1 MGRLILP
8 NFEFKE
14 LTWIQQDNVSSQ
26 GRSIEYEK
34 QNEYYKRIGFT
45 VDNTTYYQC
54 FEVGGDI
61 HDFCKTIFPRYS
73 VSVFKQPSGSTLPV
87 HEDTFYKFA
96 ETQNIDPYECCR
108 VNVFLEDWSSGHYFE
123 INGNPVLQ
131 WKQGDSI
138 IIKRDEPHL
147 SGNMGVVPKYTMQIT
162 GVYNELTGC

>member
-1 MGRLILP
+1 MGRLNLP
-8 NFEFKE
+8 NFEYKE

-26 GRSIEYEK
+26 GRSAEYEK
-34 QNEYYKRIGFT
+34 QNEYYKSIGFT

-54 FEVGGDI
+54 FDVGKDI

-73 VSVFKQPSGSTLPV
+73 VSVFKQPCGSTLPM

-96 ETQNIDPYECCR
+96 ETHNIDPYGCCR
-108 VNVFLEDWSSGHYFE
+108 VNVFLEDWCSGHYFE
-123 INGNPVLQ
+123 IKGKPVLQ

-162 GVYNELTGC
+162 GVYDELTGC